1 MHNVEDLKDIAA
13 ETTVI
18 ASLLNHPEFIL
29 HTDWLKA
36 KHFSQ
41 KENGCIYWAIDELY
55 KKGITNIDELNI
67 NNQLNSNEGVK
78 KLMAQK
84 NLSDISKYM
93 ELSSYAARDSIEEY
107 TEFCKTI
114 LNYAY
119 KRTLYYKSGE
129 LQRLCFSDTESLQD
143 TDTKV
148 HHVMSNLTEEYM
160 MSTDLRTI
168 GDQVDE
174 LFAEVVK
181 DQEDDRF
188 GVESKFEVFHPFFR
202 FERGECIVLAARMK
216 TGKSAYVLNEAIY
229 QARRG
234 IPTLIIDTEL
244 TNKVWYKRALCHIS
258 GVEFRRIRDGHW
270 TKEESHRIHT
280 ANDIIKSLPL
290 VHYYMPVVDMHKTYA
305 MCKLLKYKMD
315 LQFLCFD
322 YIKGDDTDAFALSNK
337 LGQMTNILKNEIAG
351 ELDMCVL
358 AACQLNRQNEVSSS
372 DKIAMYASTVVRW
385 RFKLPSEIQNDG
397 GLDYGNVYAQ
407 IYYNRNGEMQDKD
420 EWMNLKFVGNL
431 MTITDCKQNK
441 TPDTP
446 FEEQQEEVEADGV
459 KQPVAGLP

>member
-1 MHNVEDLKDIAA
+1 MNKVDDLKDIAA

-41 KENGCIYWAIDELY
+41 TENGAIYWAIDELY
-55 KKGITNIDELNI
+55 KKGITNIDLLNI
-67 NNQLNSNEGVK
+67 SNQLNSNESTK
-78 KLMAQK
+78 KLMTEK
-84 NLSDISKYM
+84 NLLDLNKYM
-93 ELSSYAARDSIEEY
+93 ELAPLAARDSIEEY
-107 TEFCKTI
+107 TEFCETI
-114 LNYAY
+114 VNYAY
-119 KRTLYYKSGE
+119 KRALYNKANE
-129 LQRLCFSDTESLQD
+129 LSRLCFAPTQSLQD
-143 TDTKV
+143 TDNKV
-148 HHVMSNLTEEYM
+148 HHIMSDLTEEYM
-160 MSTDLRTI
+160 ITTDLRTL
-168 GDQVDE
+168 GDQADE
-174 LFAEVVK
+174 LFAEVIK
-181 DQEDDRF
+181 DQDDDRF
-188 GVESKFEVFHPFFR
+188 GVESKFEVFSPYFR
-202 FERGECIVLAARMK
+202 YERGECIVLAARMK
-216 TGKSAYVLNEAIY
+216 TGKSAFILNEAIY
-229 QARRG
+229 QAMKG
-234 IPTLIIDTEL
+234 VPTLVIDTEL

-270 TKEESHRIHT
+270 TEEESHKIHK

-305 MCKLLKYKMD
+305 MCKLLKYKMN

-372 DKIAMYASTVVRW
+372 DKIAMYASTVLRW
-385 RFKLPSEIQNDG
+385 RFKLPSEIAEDG

-420 EWMNLKFVGNL
+420 EWMNLKFIGNL
-431 MTITDCKQNK
+431 MTIVDCKQNK
-441 TPDTP
+441 TQDTP
-446 FEEQQEEVEADGV
+446 FDSQEEVDNDGI
-459 KQPVAGLP
+459 KKPVA

>member
-1 MHNVEDLKDIAA
+1 MHSLDDLKDIAA

-41 KENGCIYWAIDELY
+41 RENGAIYWAINELY

-67 NNQLNSNEGVK
+67 TNQLNSNESVK
-78 KLMAQK
+78 KLMVQK
-84 NLSDISKYM
+84 NLSDLSKYM
-93 ELSSYAARDSIEEY
+93 ELSQYAVRDSLEEY
-107 TEFCKTI
+107 EEFCKTV

-119 KRTLYYKSGE
+119 KRSLYSKAGE
-129 LQRLCFSDTESLQD
+129 FYRLCFTE
-143 TDTKV
+143 TDTIQETDSKV
-148 HHVMSNLTEEYM
+148 HHIMEDLTEEYM
-160 MSTDLRTI
+160 ASTDLRTI
-168 GDQVDE
+168 GEMEEELYEEVENDQS
-174 LFAEVVK
+174 
-181 DQEDDRF
+181 DDRF
-188 GVESKFEVFHPFFR
+188 GVDSKFSVFHPFFR

-216 TGKSAYVLNEAIY
+216 TGKSAYVLNEAIF
-229 QARRG
+229 QAMKG

-270 TKEESHRIHT
+270 TKDEAEKINKARK
-280 ANDIIKSLPL
+280 IIKDLPL
-290 VHYYMPVVDMHKTYA
+290 VHYYMPVVDMSKTYA

-372 DKIAMYASTVVRW
+372 DKIAMYASTVIRW
-385 RFKLPSEIQNDG
+385 RFKLPSEIADDG

-407 IYYNRNGEMQDKD
+407 IYYNRNGEMQDRD

-441 TPDTP
+441 VQTNP
-446 FEEQQEEVEADGV
+446 FEGQKQEEVEAIG
-459 KQPVAGLP
+459 A